1 MAGPEGGGLVSIG
14 PAGGGA
20 KPGTIGEGALL
31 KPLVLGAEGSAG
43 VLPERGDAA
52 GAAGIEE
59 CRVGIGPW
67 YGP

>member
-1 MAGPEGGGLVSIG
+1 VAGPGGGGLVSIG

-20 KPGTIGEGALL
+20 KPGTTGEGALL
-31 KPLVLGAEGSAG
+31 KPLVLSAAVSAG

-52 GAAGIEE
+52 GPVGIEE
-59 CRVGIGPW
+59 CSVGGGPW